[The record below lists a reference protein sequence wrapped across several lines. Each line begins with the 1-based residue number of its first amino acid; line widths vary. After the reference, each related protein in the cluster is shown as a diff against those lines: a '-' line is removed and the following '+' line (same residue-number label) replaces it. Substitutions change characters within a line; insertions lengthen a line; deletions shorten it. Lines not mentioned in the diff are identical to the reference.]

1 MKPEEGN
8 FYCQNKSGHI
18 DFSIADWN
26 KLNNLDIKQNE
37 KECKEQCFE
46 CIAIVGQTRLKN
58 MKPEGNTGVEKEP
71 TDEEIERSFN
81 EAADQLISNAPVKA
95 RYVRIEKYEQAIASL
110 KELIPIAERL
120 FRFYPVSSPIGEY
133 FKSAIERAKLLRDGK

>member
-1 MKPEEGN
+1 M
-8 FYCQNKSGHI
+8 
-18 DFSIADWN
+18 
-26 KLNNLDIKQNE
+26 NE
-37 KECKEQCFE
+37 D
-46 CIAIVGQTRLKN
+46 
-58 MKPEGNTGVEKEP
+58 NTGVEKEP

-110 KELIPIAERL
+110 KELIKISERL